1 MKKILQRIGL
11 LAAAVMLLWG
21 WQGMEA
27 KAAEAKAA
35 EPIFKFEY
43 ENPEN
48 EKYINGKL
56 TVDKDDKGYFF
67 NLCLKTGHIFIDE
80 PVVKTWYQGFIV

>member
-35 EPIFKFEY
+35 EPIFKFECPDPNY
-43 ENPEN
+43 
-48 EKYINGKL
+48 KQYINVEESKEKKMIM
-56 TVDKDDKGYFF
+56 DI
-67 NLCLKTGHIFIDE
+67 IFTY
-80 PVVKTWYQGFIV
+80 V